1 MTTSRRM
8 LVVSPHCDD
17 AVLSCGDLLRGN
29 PGTAV
34 VTVFA
39 GSPPSRPASTDW
51 DRRSGFAAGDDVMAA
66 RREEDRLALT
76 ALSAEPEWLPFVDD
90 QYDAPRSEGDVAT
103 ALGATI
109 DRLGPSRVVIP
120 LGLFHPDHRLA
131 HDAAV
136 VALRARRIPEWIA
149 YEEATYRR
157 VQGMVEERV
166 SALRGA
172 GLALTRWPGTQSS
185 ASAEKCR
192 AVACY
197 ASQLRAL
204 SSLGPSAVADVY
216 RPERYWRVGTE

>member
-1 MTTSRRM
+1 MTTPGRL

-17 AVLSCGDLLRGN
+17 AVLSCGDLLHDNRGA
-29 PGTAV
+29 AV

-39 GSPPSRPASTDW
+39 GSPAALPAPTDW
-51 DRRSGFAAGDDVMAA
+51 DRRAGFAPSDDVMAA
-66 RREEDRLALT
+66 RRAEDRLALA
-76 ALSAEPEWLPFVDD
+76 ALAAEPQWLPFVDD
-90 QYDAPRSEGDVAT
+90 QYGTAPSEGDVAA
-103 ALGATI
+103 ALGATM
-109 DRLGPSRVVIP
+109 DRLRPSRVVIP

-136 VALRARRIPEWIA
+136 VALRARRVLEWIA
-149 YEEATYRR
+149 YEEATYWR

-172 GLALTRWPGTQSS
+172 GLALTRWPGSQSS

>member
-1 MTTSRRM
+1 MTTPRRM

-34 VTVFA
+34 VTVFG
-39 GSPPSRPASTDW
+39 GSPPGRPASTDW

-66 RREEDRLALT
+66 RREEDRLALA

-109 DRLGPSRVVIP
+109 DRLRPSRVVIP

-136 VALRARRIPEWIA
+136 VALRVRRVAEWTC

-157 VQGMVEERV
+157 VPGLVDERV
-166 SALRGA
+166 SALRSD
-172 GLALTRWPGTQSS
+172 GLTVTRWP
-185 ASAEKCR
+185 ASERPASDAKRR

-197 ASQLRAL
+197 GSQLRAL
-204 SSLGPSAVADVY
+204 STLGPSVVADVY
-216 RPERYWRVGTE
+216 RSERYWRVAAE